1 MAQLVEYLG
10 DEQLN
15 VALIAE
21 QDKKKLLVSDAR
33 GRRSKLPPDKVLF
46 RHSAASIEELSGR
59 LDALQ
64 RDVDVPLLW
73 ETLVAEED
81 VGPREA
87 VELARVY
94 FDDDSEVHA
103 SAVFRALLAERLHFR
118 RRGRTFEP
126 RSAEELEQLRQ
137 QRESEERA
145 ERELAE
151 LSAALKKKPGPEHC
165 QRLERFLRHGG
176 DRQLVTVL
184 EGMGRDPAREAF
196 NLLLRAGHL
205 PRSADMEVIQANLKP
220 ALPEEVIAHAAGL
233 ELPADHP
240 APLSSSF
247 SIDDP
252 ETREVD
258 DALSVRQEGEL
269 VRVDVDIADVATL
282 VRSGDP
288 VDVEA
293 QRRATTVYL
302 PTGTYLMLPERLGCD
317 LLSLHAGQ
325 PRSALRTTAWIDAQ
339 GEVQRYELSRTTV
352 SVERRLNYEGADALL
367 ARGPDSEDP
376 TAEALVLLDRT
387 ARLLAARRRAA
398 GSLSFQQREFKIHV
412 SADGEEITVKPI
424 PHSSPSRALV
434 AEMMI
439 LTNGLAARFAEERGI
454 PIIYRVQ
461 PPPADKPPDIDP
473 GDPAAFAKLR
483 GLLAPATLS
492 LQPAKH
498 CGLGLEGYT
507 QASSPLRRYTDLV
520 IQRQLQAGLSG
531 ETPPYTAEGLL
542 KVLATAEATE
552 RETQRLE
559 ATVPLR
565 WALEHVSRLEDRA
578 SLSAWVLDAVAGGY
592 KAMLCCCGATGLLL
606 DSAPREPGERVT
618 VAVKSIKPR
627 QGGLRMVP
635 A

>member
-10 DEQLN
+10 EEQLN

-21 QDKKKLLVSDAR
+21 QDKKKLLVADAR
-33 GRRSKLPPDKVLF
+33 GRKSKLAPDKVLF

-64 RDVDVPLLW
+64 QDVDVPLLW

-81 VGPREA
+81 LSPREA
-87 VELARVY
+87 VDLARVY
-94 FDDDSEVHA
+94 FDDDSDAHA

-118 RRGRTFEP
+118 RRGKTFEP

-137 QRESEERA
+137 QRDSEERA

-151 LSAALKKKPGPEHC
+151 LSAALRKKPDPEHC
-165 QRLERFLRHGG
+165 ERLERFLRHGG
-176 DRQLVTVL
+176 DRQLATVL
-184 EGMGRDPAREAF
+184 EGLGKNPAREAF

-205 PRSADMEVIQANLKP
+205 PRAADMEVIQANLKP

-233 ELPADHP
+233 ELPGDHP
-240 APLSSSF
+240 APLSSAF

-252 ETREVD
+252 DTREVD
-258 DALSVRQEGEL
+258 DALSVHQEGEL
-269 VRVDVDIADVATL
+269 VRIDIDIADVAAL
-282 VRSGDP
+282 VQTGDP
-288 VDVEA
+288 VDAEA
-293 QRRATTVYL
+293 RKRATTVYL
-302 PTGTYLMLPERLGCD
+302 PTGTFLMLPERLGCD
-317 LLSLHAGQ
+317 LLSLHAGK
-325 PRSALRTTAWIDAQ
+325 PRPALRTTVWIDAQ
-339 GEVQRYELSRTTV
+339 GEVQRFDISR
-352 SVERRLNYEGADALL
+352 SHINVERRLDYETADELL
-367 ARGPDSEDP
+367 ASGD
-376 TAEALVLLDRT
+376 AALKLLDGT

-398 GSLSFQQREFKIHV
+398 GSLSFQQREFKIRV
-412 SADGEEITVKPI
+412 SADGEEITIKPI
-424 PHSSPSRALV
+424 PHDSPSRALV

-473 GDPAAFAKLR
+473 ADPAAFAKLR

-498 CGLGLEGYT
+498 WGLGLEGYT

-531 ETPPYTAEGLL
+531 EAPPYSAEELL

-552 RETQRLE
+552 RETKRLE
-559 ATVPLR
+559 ATVTLR
-565 WALEHVSRLEDRA
+565 WALEYVSRLEDKSA
-578 SLSAWVLDAVAGGY
+578 LSAWVLDAVAGGY

-606 DSAPREPGERVT
+606 DSAPHEPGELVT
-618 VAVKSIKPR
+618 VAVKAIKPR